1 VTPLGQFATLCSV
14 AFLAMLS
21 YALARPPSESLF
33 LARYTKAG
41 LPLVWLAVAVGVVI
55 TVAVYNRFAGRVP
68 LGRLMAGVSWTS
80 AVILAALLAALELDV
95 PHVPF
100 LLYVWKD
107 VYVVVMVEVFWTFV
121 NSTTSLSKARWTY
134 GLFLCAGALGGI
146 VGNLGVGELATR
158 YGTAA
163 SMIACVVDLAIV
175 GAVAWLVV
183 RRIAEPPRPPPTQ
196 LGQGLETLRRS
207 RLLPLLL
214 ALVVVTQLCITFVD
228 YDFNGL
234 VAETYPNAD
243 ARTKAIGQVYA
254 RIDFLQV
261 VLQLTAALTFRVVGI
276 DGVLLLVPLVLGG
289 CVAGFLLSPTY
300 ATIATVKVVSKGV
313 DYSLFKASKEMLY
326 IPLSPEE
333 RTRGKAIV
341 DIVGYRVAKGGVSLV
356 LLALGA
362 VAIGAPSRW
371 TLGLVVVWLGVA
383 FAIVRRRVR

>member
-1 VTPLGQFATLCSV
+1 VTPLGRFFALEAL

-21 YALARPPSESLF
+21 YALARPPAESLF
-33 LARYTKAG
+33 LERYTKDG
-41 LPLVWLAVAVGVVI
+41 LPFVWLAVAIAVVA

-68 LGRLMAGVSWTS
+68 LGRLLAGVSWTS
-80 AVILAALLAALELDV
+80 AAILAVLLAALAIEV

-121 NSTTSLSKARWTY
+121 NGTTTLDRARWTY
-134 GLFLCAGALGGI
+134 GLFLCAGAFGGI

-158 YGTAA
+158 YGTAT
-163 SMIACVVDLAIV
+163 SMIACAVDLVVV
-175 GAVAWLVV
+175 GVVAWFVG
-183 RRIAEPPRPPPTQ
+183 RRIPEPPPAPAAQ
-196 LGQGLETLRRS
+196 LRGGIEAFRKS
-207 RLLPLLL
+207 RILPFLL
-214 ALVVVTQLCITFVD
+214 ALVVASQLCITFVD

-234 VAETYPNAD
+234 VAETFADAD

-254 RIDFLQV
+254 RIDVLQV
-261 VLQLTAALTFRVVGI
+261 VLQLGSAGVFRVVGM
-276 DGVLLLVPLVLGG
+276 DAVLLLVPLVLGG
-289 CVAGFLLSPTY
+289 FVAGFLVAPTY
-300 ATIATVKVVSKGV
+300 GTIAIAKVVSKGV

-326 IPLSPEE
+326 IPLSADE

-356 LLALGA
+356 LLALGS

-371 TLGLVVVWLGVA
+371 TLGLVIVWVGIAL
-383 FAIVRRRVR
+383 AIVRRRVR